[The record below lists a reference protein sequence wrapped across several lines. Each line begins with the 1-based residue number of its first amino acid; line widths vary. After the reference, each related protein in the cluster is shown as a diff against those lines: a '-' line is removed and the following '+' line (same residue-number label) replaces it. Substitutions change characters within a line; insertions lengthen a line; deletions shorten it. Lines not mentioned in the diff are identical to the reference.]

1 VIGIFDS
8 GIGGLSVL
16 AAIVRAL
23 PDADMLYLADTAHV
37 PYGPKSEEFIRGRVL
52 AIGRHLAEQGCN
64 TLVLACNTATAAAID
79 ALRAAQPDLT
89 IIGVEPGVKPA
100 VASSKSRR
108 IAVLVTEATARSAS
122 LARLIQMHAGEVHV
136 HVEACPGWARRIE
149 TLDPFDAE
157 SDPDFAAEVAGKL
170 LPLLEAGAD
179 RIVLGCTHYN
189 FLAPLLLVPLIAGR
203 AELVDVDTAVA
214 RQVARLV
221 SHKAYGSG
229 KLRLQSTAQPERL
242 HAALPALGLHHLI
255 PRIDGTARH
264 IHL

>member
-16 AAIVRAL
+16 AAIVRAM
-23 PDADMLYLADTAHV
+23 PDADLTYLADTAHV

-52 AIGRHLAEQGCN
+52 TIGRHLAEVGCD
-64 TLVLACNTATAAAID
+64 TLVLACNTATATAIE
-79 ALRAAQPDLT
+79 ALRAAHPDLT

-108 IAVLVTEATARSAS
+108 IAVLATEATARSAS

-149 TLDPFDAE
+149 TLDPFDAH
-157 SDPDFAAEVAGKL
+157 SDPHFAAEVAGKL
-170 LPLLEAGAD
+170 LPLLDTGAD
-179 RIVLGCTHYN
+179 RIVLGCTHYS
-189 FLAPLLLVPLIAGR
+189 FLATLLEPLIAGR

-214 RQVARLV
+214 RQVARLA
-221 SHKAYGSG
+221 SHEAHGNG
-229 KLRLQSTAQPERL
+229 RLRLLSTARPERL
-242 HAALPALGLHHLI
+242 HAALPALGLHRLI
-255 PRIDGTARH
+255 PRIDGAAQQ